1 MNKSRVFVLF
11 GISFVLLL
19 CLVFMPSDLIPN
31 KNIILGEY
39 TSSKNNF
46 LNNFEGKIN

>member
-1 MNKSRVFVLF
+1 MNRCRVFVLF

-19 CLVFMPSDLIPN
+19 CLVFMPSDLAPN

-39 TSSKNNF
+39 TSSKNIF
-46 LNNFEGKIN
+46 RNNFDGRIN